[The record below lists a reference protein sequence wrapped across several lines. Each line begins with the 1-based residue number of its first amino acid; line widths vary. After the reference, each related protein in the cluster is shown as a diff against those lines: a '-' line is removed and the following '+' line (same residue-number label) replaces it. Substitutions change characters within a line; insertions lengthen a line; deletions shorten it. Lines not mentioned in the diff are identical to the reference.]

1 MIPLDVTLDTG
12 TTLSGLVTW
21 IGLAAFVV
29 FCIIMGW
36 LVPRSTYREMVHDR
50 DIWRDAALKSEEA
63 RRDSDGQTRELL
75 EVARATQAVVQALPR
90 PQVPSE
96 DSR

>member
-1 MIPLDVTLDTG
+1 MIPLDVTVDTG
-12 TTLSGLVTW
+12 VAPAGMVTW

-36 LVPRSTYREMVHDR
+36 LVPRSMYREMVHDR

-63 RRDSDGQTRELL
+63 RHDSDGQTRELL
-75 EVARATQAVVQALPR
+75 EVARATQAIVQALPK